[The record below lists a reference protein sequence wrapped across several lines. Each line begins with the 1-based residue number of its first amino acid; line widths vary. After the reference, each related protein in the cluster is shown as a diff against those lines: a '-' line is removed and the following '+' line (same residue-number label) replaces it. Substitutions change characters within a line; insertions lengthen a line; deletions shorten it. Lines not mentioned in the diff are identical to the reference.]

1 MTNDSTPLTIS
12 KSKKI
17 DELDARIMSLMLL
30 QCTNKDISKRLGVP
44 LSTVQRR
51 TRQLIAGGL
60 ISVKVELNHYDMG
73 VKKGMLHIYLNNG
86 DHEELARKISTL
98 DTVNSVDVHIGNS
111 DLVANTLY
119 KDNGQLLQTISNI
132 KHLEGVDRVV
142 WSEEVYSIQNEK
154 NIGLNLLGLKI

>member
-1 MTNDSTPLTIS
+1 
-12 KSKKI
+12 
-17 DELDARIMSLMLL
+17 
-30 QCTNKDISKRLGVP
+30 
-44 LSTVQRR
+44 
-51 TRQLIAGGL
+51 
-60 ISVKVELNHYDMG
+60 MG